1 MTIHHTTTTLS
12 ISAIET
18 KPFTTIY
25 QNFHRK
31 QISFKIMTAEFS
43 NKPYKSPS
51 LKKTTCY
58 RLLTGL
64 NISPRCPSHSNNMLK
79 RKINV
84 KFPPRVLNFEW
95 VDINKKKEHFLNKR
109 VHRTNI
115 VTMYRHGIIEYTLMR
130 TNLCRIF
137 LLFVYIRVAV
147 GDPLINRGGLDP
159 INRFN
164 PTSF

>member
-31 QISFKIMTAEFS
+31 RISFKIMTAEFS

-79 RKINV
+79 RKINM
-84 KFPPRVLNFEW
+84 KFIPRVLNFKW
-95 VDINKKKEHFLNKR
+95 VHIKKKNNFDMKGF
-109 VHRTNI
+109 TGQTSSQCI
-115 VTMYRHGIIEYTLMR
+115 DTL
-130 TNLCRIF
+130 
-137 LLFVYIRVAV
+137 
-147 GDPLINRGGLDP
+147 
-159 INRFN
+159 
-164 PTSF
+164 